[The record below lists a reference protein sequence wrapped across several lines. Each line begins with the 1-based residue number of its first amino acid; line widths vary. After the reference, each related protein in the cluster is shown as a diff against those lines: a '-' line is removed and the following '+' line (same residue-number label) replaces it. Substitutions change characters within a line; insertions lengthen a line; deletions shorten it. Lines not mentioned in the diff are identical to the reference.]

1 MDCESPDLNKIQ
13 QFCKQY
19 GAFLLIDCAHDFGCM
34 GENGRGM
41 WEVQNLKDRSNIVL
55 VGTGSKS
62 LSTNV
67 GFVGCDDPDVIE
79 YFKYFS
85 TAYMFTNAINP
96 VQAATALANLRI
108 IRSEKGKQLRKK
120 LMQNYSY
127 LRDKI

>member
-13 QFCKQY
+13 QACKKY

-41 WEVQNLKDRSNIVL
+41 WEVQNLKDKSNCVL

-67 GFVGCDDPDVIE
+67 GFVGCDDPDVI
-79 YFKYFS
+79 
-85 TAYMFTNAINP
+85 
-96 VQAATALANLRI
+96 
-108 IRSEKGKQLRKK
+108 
-120 LMQNYSY
+120 
-127 LRDKI
+127 